1 MNKYVFLAAMILV
14 GSTQAHAESFIAK
27 GEMSFSIENNGTK
40 CTIERNQTKGN
51 KVHTLYETTTR
62 GRPMPMSLSANI
74 ETLGELEFTAF
85 MKKAST
91 DDTIMVID
99 TRTPGWHNDLRI
111 PCTTNIPFTEFVDD
125 REIALFALLDSFG
138 VTEADDGT
146 LDFSKAKTVVGYC
159 NGFWCGQTPG
169 MFVNAKYSLKNLGYP
184 EEKMK
189 YYRGGMQAWTALGLS
204 VEGSKK

>member
-1 MNKYVFLAAMILV
+1 MSKYVFLAAMILI
-14 GSTQAHAESFIAK
+14 GGTQAQAASFIAK
-27 GEMSFSIENNGTK
+27 GETSFNIEKDGAT

-51 KVHTLYETTTR
+51 KVHVLYETTTR
-62 GRPMPMSLSANI
+62 GRPMPMSLSAKI
-74 ETLGELEFTAF
+74 ETLGELEFIAY

-91 DDTIMVID
+91 DESIFVVD
-99 TRTPGWHNDLRI
+99 TRTPGWHRDLRI
-111 PCTTNIPFTEFVDD
+111 PCTTNVAFTEFADD
-125 REIALFALLDSFG
+125 KEIAIFALLDHFG

-169 MFVNAKYSLKNLGYP
+169 MFVNAKFSLKNLGYP
-184 EEKMK
+184 EEKLK